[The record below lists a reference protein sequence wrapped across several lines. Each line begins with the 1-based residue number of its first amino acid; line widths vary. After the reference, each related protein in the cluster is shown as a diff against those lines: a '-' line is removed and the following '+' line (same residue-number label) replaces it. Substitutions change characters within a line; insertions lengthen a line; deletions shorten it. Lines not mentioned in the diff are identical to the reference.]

1 MKNLI
6 FSQKSG
12 LPFVFLFWWVPFNVL
27 NSDSSHLAELLQLFV
42 GVGVQFLGDVLHPEQ
57 SSSVLGAGLLHT
69 GDCQQRVGDG
79 APPERLHFLVQAVQ
93 WRAQS
98 HPEGQ
103 DEDTLLQHF
112 SKSSKRFRKISSGDE
127 NNTEYS
133 SHRYF
138 LLLTSAWRRCT
149 GPCWWRPSCSRPS
162 CDRVRPGSAGT
173 GRARSPLETSLER
186 NTNQNKSYK

>member
-1 MKNLI
+1 MCWKTV
-6 FSQKSG
+6 SSSAST
-12 LPFVFLFWWVPFNVL
+12 
-27 NSDSSHLAELLQLFV
+27 SDSSHLAELLQLFV
-42 GVGVQFLGDVLHPEQ
+42 GVGVQFLGDVFHPEQ

-69 GDCQQRVGDG
+69 GDRQQRVGDG

-93 WRAQS
+93 RRAQS

-103 DEDTLLQHF
+103 DKDTVLQHF
-112 SKSSKRFRKISSGDE
+112 SKSSNRFSKIPQGGK

-133 SHRYF
+133 LHHYF

-149 GPCWWRPSCSRPS
+149 GPCWWRPSCCRPS

-173 GRARSPLETSLER
+173 GRARSPLETSLEK
-186 NTNQNKSYK
+186 NTNQKKNSK